1 MVKIMVVL
9 NTKGS
14 FEIRKT
20 LNKEDFVVILYDTI
34 RNIPELVKENYE
46 KEEEI
51 PFEILSREKEFEYH
65 CLYNGDEL
73 PPQKILKLIKKAKEK
88 DLVKRIRIEIE

>member
-9 NTKGS
+9 KTTGS
-14 FEIRKT
+14 FEIRKA

-34 RNIPELVKENYE
+34 RNTPDLMKEDYE
-46 KEEEI
+46 KEEKL

-73 PPQKILKLIKKAKEK
+73 PSQKVLKQIKQAKDK